1 MTGPGVVGLYA
12 VDIDPAAVQ
21 CARRNVADAGQVHE
35 GDLYEPLPAMLRGRV
50 DVLVAN
56 APYVLAKAIGLL
68 PPEARVFDRGG
79 RRRWRGRA

>member
-21 CARRNVADAGQVHE
+21 CAPRNVADAGQVHE

-56 APYVLAKAIGLL
+56 APQGLTSS
-68 PPEARVFDRGG
+68 GG
-79 RRRWRGRA
+79 